1 MAQRRAIKE
10 STVHWMFSCKDVS
23 RLVSESMDRELPFY
37 QRVLLRMHLLMCK
50 YCARCREQFEAIRA
64 ASCYEELH
72 GKELDASRGLS
83 HDGKERLKK
92 FLKNHLTGTP

>member
-1 MAQRRAIKE
+1 M
-10 STVHWMFSCKDVS
+10 
-23 RLVSESMDRELPFY
+23 VSESMDRELPFY

-64 ASCYEELH
+64 ASCYGELH

-83 HDGKERLKK
+83 NDGKERLKK